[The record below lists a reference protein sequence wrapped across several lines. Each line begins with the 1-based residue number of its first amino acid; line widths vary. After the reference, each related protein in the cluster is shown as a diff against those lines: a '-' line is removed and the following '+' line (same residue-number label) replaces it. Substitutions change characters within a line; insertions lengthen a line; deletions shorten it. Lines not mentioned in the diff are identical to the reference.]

1 MRVFTFLSISLI
13 LVFSGMSALGQSR
26 IGYVTD
32 KLVLTFR
39 QGPGSSYQV
48 LKTLESDT
56 RMTIL
61 DEQESYYQVRLSS
74 GETGWVDKQFVT
86 FDTPKTEIIEKL
98 KEAHAA
104 LQKQFNALSAVH
116 EQLKEKMAAVSE
128 NSEDLYQVLQKNKRL
143 VTENDALSMQV
154 KKMEKESEQL
164 FKTSMIKW
172 FLAGFGVILFGWIL
186 GQTVSGRNRRR
197 SSLLD

>member
-104 LQKQFNALSAVH
+104 LQKQFNALSADH